1 MSRIL
6 GICLCI
12 FLLFQGLKSQNTS
25 QIPAADSMG
34 INKSRLIAVA
44 AATTGIYIS
53 GMSYLEYIWYEDHL
67 RVPFHFYDDLKAYNQ
82 MDKFGHAYVSYLESY
97 IGYKSFLWT
106 GIPKSKA
113 IWYGGLMGFF
123 MQLPIEIW
131 DGMYEGWGFSW
142 GDIAANA
149 LGSALVIGQELAF
162 HEQIL
167 KYKFSFSP
175 SPYAPLAHGYLGNG
189 FDELIYDYNGHTY
202 WFSLGLNSIF
212 TNAGIPEWL
221 NIAVGY
227 GIGGVI
233 GPYNNRKSYKSKA
246 IPDIERYRKYLISLD
261 IDFTKI
267 PTKNK
272 ALRSVFNSMFMIKIP
287 FPAIE
292 FNTKGQYKAHLLYY

>member
-1 MSRIL
+1 MARLLEIIL
-6 GICLCI
+6 LI
-12 FLLFQGLKSQNTS
+12 FLLFPGLKSQNTT
-25 QIPAADSMG
+25 QIPAADSLG
-34 INKSRLIAVA
+34 INKTRLITVA
-44 AATTGIYIS
+44 TVTTGIYIG
-53 GMSYLEYIWYEDHL
+53 GMSYLEYIWYEDNL
-67 RVPFHFYDDLKAYNQ
+67 RVPFHFYNDLKAYKQ
-82 MDKFGHAYVSYLESY
+82 MDKFGHAYVAYMESY
-97 IGYKSFLWT
+97 IGYKAFLWT
-106 GIPKSKA
+106 GMPRNKA

-142 GDIAANA
+142 GDMAANS

-175 SPYAPLAHGYLGNG
+175 SPYAPLALGYLGNG

-202 WFSLGLNSIF
+202 WFSLGLNHIF
-212 TNAGIPEWL
+212 PDAGIPEWL

-233 GPYNNRKSYKSKA
+233 GPYSNRKSYKAKA

-272 ALRSVFNSMFMIKIP
+272 ALRSIFNSMFMIKIP